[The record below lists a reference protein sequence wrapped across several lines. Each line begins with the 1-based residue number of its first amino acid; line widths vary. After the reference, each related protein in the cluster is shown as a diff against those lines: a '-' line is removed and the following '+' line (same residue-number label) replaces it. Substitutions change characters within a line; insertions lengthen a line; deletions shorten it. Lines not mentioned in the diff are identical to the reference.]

1 MLKLVVTDCAIAAT
15 IASVLLLWSAP
26 AQAETEL
33 LAYFPFD
40 GSPDEAAR
48 NLPTL
53 TNPRGESPAT
63 IAGRYGEAFDFD
75 GGVAIAAPL
84 DIDFDTHRQLSVS
97 AWVMVRPDRTESGGL
112 ILSPGTG
119 TAGAPK
125 LGLVNEDIR
134 AHGGRNR
141 PRHDR
146 ELETDVWTHVAAT
159 YDFDAQTIT
168 IHVAGEKEVYADL
181 DMHPVDLEANDRSQQ
196 AIEHPHDPEQPERRY
211 IVIGALTVDL
221 AGALQGVAVDDLRVY
236 SGLLTDPQVDDL
248 RNSETPAPLGETAPP
263 YEPPAPEEPAEPVG
277 AEDSDK
283 EPDDPGGTGTGTD
296 TRDDDT
302 GTDEDDRPMGTLVG
316 LRLSD
321 TYSVS
326 DLTGDTAEQ
335 VETVDLVTSPITALR
350 TGEKGGGKYMPCEV
364 SLRSDGGPFDPEE
377 LHYNGCSRGKQ
388 FTRTFGSYY
397 SVRLLTTAFDE
408 DYALNALTICQ
419 NKRRNDRLKGLRA
432 EAIRLEID
440 RDDNRFEF
448 RNTDKREVS
457 NNNCREWSGKA
468 TCPAEG
474 QVASGV
480 RVHYN
485 ERANGTGSITGMEL
499 ICRTVEPVYER

>member
-1 MLKLVVTDCAIAAT
+1 L
-15 IASVLLLWSAP
+15 IASLLVMLNAP
-26 AQAETEL
+26 ARADTEL

-63 IAGRYGEAFDFD
+63 IAGRYGDAFNFD

-84 DIDFDTHRQLSVS
+84 DIDFDTHPQLSVS
-97 AWVMVRPDRTESGGL
+97 AWVMIRPDRTESGGL

-119 TAGAPK
+119 ATGAPK

-141 PRHDR
+141 PRHDH
-146 ELETDVWTHVAAT
+146 ELETDVWTHVAAA
-159 YDFDAQTIT
+159 YDFDRQTIE
-168 IHVAGEKEVYADL
+168 IHVAGEKEVFTDL
-181 DMHPVDLEANDRSQQ
+181 DMYPVDLAANDRSQQ

-211 IVIGALTVDL
+211 IVVGALTVDL
-221 AGALQGVAVDDLRVY
+221 TGALQGVAVDDLRVY
-236 SGLLTDPQVDDL
+236 SGLLTDAEVDDL
-248 RNSETPAPLGETAPP
+248 RESQTPAPLGKTAPP
-263 YEPPAPEEPAEPVG
+263 YEPPEPEEPEEPEEPAG
-277 AEDSDK
+277 NEDSDE
-283 EPDDPGGTGTGTD
+283 EPDDPGGTESATGTGH
-296 TRDDDT
+296 DDAGAD
-302 GTDEDDRPMGTLVG
+302 DDDRPTGTLVG

-321 TYSVS
+321 TYDVS
-326 DLTGDTAEQ
+326 GLTGDTAEQ
-335 VETVDLVTSPITALR
+335 AETVDLVTSPVTALR

-364 SLRSDGGPFDPEE
+364 SLRSDGGYFDPEE
-377 LHYNGCSRGKQ
+377 LHYNGCSRGRQ

-397 SVRLLTTAFDE
+397 SVRLLTTAFNE
-408 DYALNALTICQ
+408 DYALNALAICQ

-440 RDDNRFEF
+440 WDDNEFEF
-448 RNTDKREVS
+448 RNTDTREVT

-468 TCPAEG
+468 TCPGED

-480 RVHYN
+480 RVHFN
-485 ERANGTGSITGMEL
+485 ERANGTASITGMEL
-499 ICRTVEPVYER
+499 ICRTVEPVYE